1 MGRRQS
7 TLLEKG
13 IVSFL
18 LDLVNGDMDQGS
30 KDLLAVCKGYP
41 KAKLVLKP
49 PAPEDK
55 KQEWFAHG
63 IKWVDNYVDELWDMG
78 IGQGCPCF
86 DCSNREAVG
95 GTIYLLDATA
105 QKGRELVYLAK
116 DRKTL
121 AAAIRIYQRHRG
133 KAMTADMDAQLH
145 RGEDREE
152 ELARKE
158 AAGLKEKLFALD
170 PAMFRD
176 EFTFWSPLL
185 EEIER
190 GMI

>member
-1 MGRRQS
+1 MLEQAVPNGERFLGRRQS

-41 KAKLVLKP
+41 KAKLILKP

-78 IGQGCPCF
+78 IGQG
-86 DCSNREAVG
+86 
-95 GTIYLLDATA
+95 
-105 QKGRELVYLAK
+105 
-116 DRKTL
+116 
-121 AAAIRIYQRHRG
+121 
-133 KAMTADMDAQLH
+133 
-145 RGEDREE
+145 
-152 ELARKE
+152 
-158 AAGLKEKLFALD
+158 
-170 PAMFRD
+170 
-176 EFTFWSPLL
+176 
-185 EEIER
+185 
-190 GMI
+190 

>member
-1 MGRRQS
+1 MGAN
-7 TLLEKG
+7 LPKEFFN
-13 IVSFL
+13 IVFFTAGKEHAR
-18 LDLVNGDMDQGS
+18 DFQGVRYRIIGE
-30 KDLLAVCKGYP
+30 DDVCN
-41 KAKLVLKP
+41 
-49 PAPEDK
+49 
-55 KQEWFAHG
+55 F
-63 IKWVDNYVDELWDMG
+63 
-78 IGQGCPCF
+78 IG
-86 DCSNREAVG
+86 EAVG